1 MRMFAFYVIFKINQ
15 VAALFNKTL
24 LDSKPKHVKE
34 NFSKVPNNYLIS
46 LTGELDL
53 LKTKIQDC
61 AKFEENM

>member
-1 MRMFAFYVIFKINQ
+1 MFSLHVIFTTNQ

-46 LTGELDL
+46 LTGKLDL
-53 LKTKIQDC
+53 LKIKIQDC
-61 AKFEENM
+61 AEFEERN